1 MSVLIYSTAIEAG
14 LFDMTKIQY
23 RQHLTKAKLTVKVST
38 MNLYPLI
45 FSTVTFF
52 STLLGGGVAARY
64 RNRYGVLIAFAGGVL
79 VAVPLL
85 DILPETLALAGQF
98 DVATEDVMALMAIGF
113 VFLMFMERYL
123 SVERVKDG
131 SDYKIVRR
139 SQGGVIGATELSLHS
154 FLDGVAIGLGF
165 EFDPH
170 VGLLV
175 AVAIIAHDF
184 SDGINVV
191 AVMLNSG
198 GSIKASLW
206 MLALDAITPV
216 MGAALTLLI
225 TIPKRYILLLL
236 PFFAGGFLYLGASE
250 LIPSACELNSPAVS
264 FIAMLAGFLL
274 IFFVARILNI

>member
-1 MSVLIYSTAIEAG
+1 
-14 LFDMTKIQY
+14 
-23 RQHLTKAKLTVKVST
+23 

-45 FSTVTFF
+45 VSTVTFF

-64 RNRYGVLIAFAGGVL
+64 RNRYGVLLAFAGGVL
-79 VAVPLL
+79 VAVPLFDL
-85 DILPETLALAGQF
+85 LPETLALAGQF
-98 DVATEDVMALMAIGF
+98 NVATEDVMGFMALGF

-131 SDYKIVRR
+131 NRFKIIRR
-139 SQGGVIGATELSLHS
+139 TQGGVIGAAELSLHS
-154 FLDGVAIGLGF
+154 FLDGLAIGLGF
-165 EFDPH
+165 QFDQH

-175 AVAIIAHDF
+175 GVAIIAHDF

-198 GSIKASLW
+198 GTLKASLR
-206 MLALDAITPV
+206 MLVLDAVTPIL
-216 MGAALTLLI
+216 GTTLTLFVAV
-225 TIPKRYILLLL
+225 PKRYILFFL

-250 LIPSACELNSPAVS
+250 LIPSACELNRPAVS